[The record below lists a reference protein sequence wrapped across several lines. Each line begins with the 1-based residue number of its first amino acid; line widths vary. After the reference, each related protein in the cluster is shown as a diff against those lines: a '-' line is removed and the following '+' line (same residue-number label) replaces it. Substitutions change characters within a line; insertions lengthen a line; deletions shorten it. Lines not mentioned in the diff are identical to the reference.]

1 MQKWYTEK
9 IYYLRFWLTNK
20 EDKLIKDCIIIE
32 AIWNAK
38 IIRISTLINAEVNK
52 TKLNTTITK
61 YGVIE
66 KGKEIINKAAG
77 K

>member
-1 MQKWYTEK
+1 MQNWHTEK
-9 IYYLRFWLTNK
+9 IDHLRFWLTNK

-32 AIWNAK
+32 AILNAK